1 MLVICQK
8 YYLGKKEHLRHSYI
22 INYNLLLIILDAK
35 ERQNVAYYFYY
46 ENIFYIQTRQLLA
59 GASV

>member
-1 MLVICQK
+1 MSKVLSW
-8 YYLGKKEHLRHSYI
+8 KEHLRHSYI

-46 ENIFYIQTRQLLA
+46 ENIFYIQTQQLLA